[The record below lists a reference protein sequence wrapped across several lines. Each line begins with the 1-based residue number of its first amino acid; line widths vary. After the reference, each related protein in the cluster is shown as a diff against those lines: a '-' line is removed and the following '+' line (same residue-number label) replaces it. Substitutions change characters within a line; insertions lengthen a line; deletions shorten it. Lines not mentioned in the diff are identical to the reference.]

1 MVDLI
6 FSYIVK
12 ALLIIV
18 CCCLYI
24 FLISKIFPAIFFQAR
39 KNNTSPK
46 GRGIKKYVFDSGRAI
61 VYYPDPNTKKYI
73 TQYILSENNGERF
86 LKCKFDD
93 RVVTASYEVTA
104 FDSSDKIIDTVSVYD
119 TPDCREIS
127 RAVPLPITTA
137 YVNISVTEIN
147 RQKITE
153 AKKEPALPAP
163 YLLFIALNFAVTAMI
178 SLIINAAAIHIAEL
192 CLRTSKEELGI
203 GNAFPIIFAFIVSLI
218 YSANTIKKNRNK
230 N

>member
-12 ALLIIV
+12 TILIIL

-24 FLISKIFPAIFFQAR
+24 FLITKIFPTIFLKVQ
-39 KNNTSPK
+39 KKDTTPK
-46 GRGIKKYVFDSGRAI
+46 DRGIKKYVFENGRAI
-61 VYYPDPNTKKYI
+61 VYIPEPSTKKYI
-73 TQYILSENNGERF
+73 AQYILSENSGERF

-104 FDSSDKIIDTVSVYD
+104 FDSSDKIIDTVCVFD
-119 TPDCREIS
+119 TPDCREIA
-127 RAVPLPITTA
+127 RAVPLPLTTA

-147 RQKITE
+147 RKKVSELPQKT
-153 AKKEPALPAP
+153 AVPGS
-163 YLLFIALNFAVTAMI
+163 YLLFIALNFAATAVI
-178 SLIINAAAIHIAEL
+178 SLLINSVAIHVAEL
-192 CLRTSKEELGI
+192 CLGKNKDELGAGI
-203 GNAFPIIFAFIVSLI
+203 AFSIIFAFIVSLI